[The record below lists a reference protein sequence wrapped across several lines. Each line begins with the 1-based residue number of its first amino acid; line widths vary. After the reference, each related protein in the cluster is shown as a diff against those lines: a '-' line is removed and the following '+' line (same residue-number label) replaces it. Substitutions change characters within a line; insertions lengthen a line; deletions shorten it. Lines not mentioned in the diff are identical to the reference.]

1 MTSLFSKKYANRI
14 GAIKAGRPEG
24 GKTEKR
30 KKRSIFREAA
40 LMYIKH
46 ETQQK
51 PALT

>member
-14 GAIKAGRPEG
+14 GAIKAGRRG
-24 GKTEKR
+24 GGETEKR
-30 KKRSIFREAA
+30 KKISIFRGTV
-40 LMYIKH
+40 LMYIKY